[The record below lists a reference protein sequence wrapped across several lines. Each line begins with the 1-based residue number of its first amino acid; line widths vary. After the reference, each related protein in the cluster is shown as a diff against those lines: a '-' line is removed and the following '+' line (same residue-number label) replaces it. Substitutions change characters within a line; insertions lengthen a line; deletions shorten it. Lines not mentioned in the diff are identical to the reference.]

1 MLACELKR
9 EAPCAGRGNGL
20 DFDGQGFEAR
30 ANAGLLFRGDSP
42 MTGCGEEHVAHFDRP
57 QGRDERTPLDH
68 RLAQP
73 VGRFGRFV
81 GEDPRHGKRAA
92 ERYRVDAGLC
102 SFPGMEQGVSSSS
115 PAASRGSTS
124 SAIARRLNGPR
135 APVGTNVSALCNE
148 HYEKPQHAPSFGLG
162 FQHAALCIAGVVL
175 TPVIVIQATGG
186 GETCLS
192 LMVFAALAVS
202 GLTTIPPAV
211 SWHGH
216 RDNLRGGRCA
226 GSMIHDPVV
235 CRQSHRGHLRWSR
248 NPASASASP
257 CIHMAR
263 CPA

>member
-92 ERYRVDAGLC
+92 ERYRVDAGPVF
-102 SFPGMEQGVSSSS
+102 FPRHGAGRKLVFPRREQGKHEQRNC
-115 PAASRGSTS
+115 PAVERT
-124 SAIARRLNGPR
+124 PR
-135 APVGTNVSALCNE
+135 AGWYERVSALQRTLRKAAARALLRSRFPARRAL
-148 HYEKPQHAPSFGLG
+148 HRGRRAHA
-162 FQHAALCIAGVVL
+162 
-175 TPVIVIQATGG
+175 
-186 GETCLS
+186 
-192 LMVFAALAVS
+192 
-202 GLTTIPPAV
+202 
-211 SWHGH
+211 GH
-216 RDNLRGGRCA
+216 RDPGHGRGRDLFVVDGLRGARRQRADHDIA
-226 GSMIHDPVV
+226 GSI
-235 CRQSHRGHLRWSR
+235 
-248 NPASASASP
+248 
-257 CIHMAR
+257 MAR
-263 CPA
+263 TS